1 MKDNEVKCETANKTK
16 NIFVSAIKK
25 VSSIAKKTAN
35 EVQKSATALSKQSKK
50 SRQEQQLKKYNPLT
64 ANEFKSK
71 DFKLPNIIEIV
82 DDAVRRK
89 VAICEGAIG
98 WRDEQKGVEI
108 LHLYDEF
115 VEESGLVFVPVA
127 RCDNVYCVDNFNRN
141 QFVNTSYIFGK
152 TNEEKLAELARIA
165 HSLGAKKC
173 SIEILES
180 SKESN
185 SASTAIKSSDKE
197 EMCLQS
203 TAELQNV
210 SKSSGKRILCFDGS
224 VKPVKPELKWFAHDD
239 NIKGL
244 IDMRCSENNSIK
256 ATTLELDGA
265 CSTTMSRKTACAVDK
280 LLKISGKF
288 SMENQV
294 SKELSSKLVFEIE
307 F

>member
-1 MKDNEVKCETANKTK
+1 MKTGNDNKKMKNKAKDLLASTVKKLSN
-16 NIFVSAIKK
+16 
-25 VSSIAKKTAN
+25 IAKKTAD
-35 EVQKSATALSKQSKK
+35 EVQKGAASLSEQSKK
-50 SRQEQQLKKYNPLT
+50 SRQELQLKKYNPLT
-64 ANEFKSK
+64 ASEFKNK

-89 VAICEGAIG
+89 VAVCEGAIG

-108 LHLYDEF
+108 LHLYDEY
-115 VEESGLVFVPVA
+115 VEESGLIFVPVA
-127 RCDNVYCVDNFNRN
+127 RCDNVYCVDNFNKN
-141 QFVNTSYIFGK
+141 QFVNTNYIFGK
-152 TNEEKLAELARIA
+152 TNEEKLAELAQIA

-185 SASTAIKSSDKE
+185 SASTAIKSSDKKGPSLE
-197 EMCLQS
+197 S
-203 TAELQNV
+203 TAELRNF

-224 VKPVKPELKWFAHDD
+224 VKPIKPKLKWFAHDD

-256 ATTLELDGA
+256 ATTLELDGS
-265 CSTTMSRKTACAVDK
+265 CSATMSRKTACAIDK
-280 LLKISGKF
+280 LLKISGKL